1 MPGGLG
7 SSDGLLTATGLKIA
21 TVSIYGGNGM
31 SSLPTWQFSIIAAVV
46 LLSPVFAFLMAIA
59 IEILIGALIE
69 AGVPALLAVVVAGAI
84 GWLLFHKLWVR
95 PSHAGSP
102 MSPLSDPR

>member
-84 GWLLFHKLWVR
+84 GWLLFHKLRVR
-95 PSHAGSP
+95 RSPAASP
-102 MSPLSDPR
+102 MSALSDPR

>member
-1 MPGGLG
+1 M
-7 SSDGLLTATGLKIA
+7 TATGLKIA
-21 TVSIYGGNGM
+21 KVSIYGGNGM
-31 SSLPTWQFSIIAAVV
+31 SSLPTWHFSIIAAVV

-84 GWLLFHKLWVR
+84 GWLLFHKLWIR
-95 PSHAGSP
+95 PSPAGSP

>member
-1 MPGGLG
+1 
-7 SSDGLLTATGLKIA
+7 
-21 TVSIYGGNGM
+21 M

-46 LLSPVFAFLMAIA
+46 LLSPVLAFLMAIA
-59 IEILIGALIE
+59 VEISIGSLIE
-69 AGVPALLAVVVAGAI
+69 ADVPALLAVVAVGAI

-95 PSHAGSP
+95 PSPAGSP